1 MVENCVW
8 ISFCSFSCLFLCV
21 EYLEKESSATTC
33 HWAHSVAED
42 HLELLIFLPLPPKCW
57 EFIHTQPLSVLLC
70 NFIIII
76 IIIHV
81 HICLWIICTA
91 LCYFVY
97 FQTHYDIFFF
107 HSLRNFM
114 DFWISNIWIF
124 PDSHSFFCL
133 YWDLYCP
140 KNLQFYFSFFSVYRI
155 VLRIFYNMS

>member
-1 MVENCVW
+1 MQMLENCVW

-114 DFWISNIWIF
+114 DLIFELVIFEFFLIRILFSAYIETYTVLKIYNFISL
-124 PDSHSFFCL
+124 SFL
-133 YWDLYCP
+133 YIGL
-140 KNLQFYFSFFSVYRI
+140 F
-155 VLRIFYNMS
+155 